1 MRTNDLMCC
10 TRDRLYRFL
19 PTAALTT
26 LTPSTTQ
33 PCGPQC
39 DSEHVTQ
46 PGYDAL
52 ADRYAEMFPGPYHSP
67 IEQHA
72 VAAFVEKI
80 HSPGVVVDV
89 GCGLG
94 HVTADLHRRGLDV
107 IGCDPS
113 PAMLA
118 IARKTYPHL
127 AFIEGDSTLAGVTD
141 PIAAVIARFSLI
153 HIPPDEV
160 SDILRLWA
168 GQLRPETPVLI
179 ASQSSDFPGSATPF
193 DHAVA
198 PAWRWHPDELSR
210 VLADNG
216 FAEEWRIVNRP
227 DAIHRFPGVH
237 VLAHRC

>member
-1 MRTNDLMCC
+1 VRTNDLVCC

-19 PTAALTT
+19 PTAALKPHPT

-52 ADRYAEMFPGPYHSP
+52 ADRYAEMFPGPYQSP

-107 IGCDPS
+107 IIDMQRGVKLCDMVPPGGS
-113 PAMLA
+113 
-118 IARKTYPHL
+118 
-127 AFIEGDSTLAGVTD
+127 DS
-141 PIAAVIARFSLI
+141 
-153 HIPPDEV
+153 
-160 SDILRLWA
+160 
-168 GQLRPETPVLI
+168 
-179 ASQSSDFPGSATPF
+179 
-193 DHAVA
+193 
-198 PAWRWHPDELSR
+198 
-210 VLADNG
+210 
-216 FAEEWRIVNRP
+216 
-227 DAIHRFPGVH
+227 
-237 VLAHRC
+237 